1 MEEDRERAGGV
12 TQESLERLDPAE
24 LPRKRGNDV
33 SLPLEAT
40 ALSLFPSPKESRYI
54 KGFTSAVDVF
64 SSFSS
69 LVYLRTQCGLQERT
83 LISFFFFIFSL
94 HTRFK
99 ELGPLLP
106 LLFFRLLCLIAVLAK
121 IEAKSAQN

>member
-1 MEEDRERAGGV
+1 M
-12 TQESLERLDPAE
+12 
-24 LPRKRGNDV
+24 
-33 SLPLEAT
+33 
-40 ALSLFPSPKESRYI
+40 SLFPSPEESRYI

>member
-1 MEEDRERAGGV
+1 M
-12 TQESLERLDPAE
+12 ERLDPAE
-24 LPRKRGNDV
+24 LPRKRGTDV

-40 ALSLFPSPKESRYI
+40 ELSLFPSPKESRYI
-54 KGFTSAVDVF
+54 KGFTSAVDAF

-83 LISFFFFIFSL
+83 LISFFFIFSL

-106 LLFFRLLCLIAVLAK
+106 LLFFHLLCLIAVLAK